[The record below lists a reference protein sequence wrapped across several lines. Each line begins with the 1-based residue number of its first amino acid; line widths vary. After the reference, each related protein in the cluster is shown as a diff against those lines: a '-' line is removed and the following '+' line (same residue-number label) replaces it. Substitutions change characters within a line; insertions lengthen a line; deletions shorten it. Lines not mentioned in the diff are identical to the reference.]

1 LDADDYMRQG
11 LDAAAIGVLQT
22 HADLG
27 DMRALN
33 VLARIRLQ
41 RRQYDQALALYE
53 RAAKTGHADSQAVLA
68 PENKAVPPRLMPM
81 KCGIGCARQR
91 QAAILVPG

>member
-1 LDADDYMRQG
+1 MRQG

-53 RAAKTGHADSQAVLA
+53 RAAKTGHADSQAV
-68 PENKAVPPRLMPM
+68 PPRLMPM